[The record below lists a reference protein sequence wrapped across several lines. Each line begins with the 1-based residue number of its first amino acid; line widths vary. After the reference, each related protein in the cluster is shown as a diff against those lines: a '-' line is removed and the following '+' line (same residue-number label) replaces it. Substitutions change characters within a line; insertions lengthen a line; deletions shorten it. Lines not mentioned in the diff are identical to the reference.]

1 MILVLDYKVP
11 SHHLR
16 AGPRGIAKRTFRW
29 VLMLVSYM
37 SFEFLESSV
46 FFVAVTVK
54 AEPLIGTSSTVLGT
68 RRILYFLAFL
78 RSGNLSCLDSLV

>member
-1 MILVLDYKVP
+1 MILVLDHKMSSYR
-11 SHHLR
+11 LW
-16 AGPRGIAKRTFRW
+16 AGPCGIAKRTLPW
-29 VLMLVSYM
+29 GLMGVSYM

-68 RRILYFLAFL
+68 WRILYFLAFL